1 MDLEE
6 LDDNELAALVALLR
20 TVALSNGHVS
30 PEEAESLQVVIDAV
44 GEDAYRRVLPLV
56 EGPLT
61 DDQTLRDFLTR
72 VKTQDA
78 RDLIFGTVL
87 EASMADTIETHEVPL
102 MAWLAKAW
110 NVEVRVEDSG
120 A

>member
-1 MDLEE
+1 MELEE

-20 TVALSNGHVS
+20 TVVLSNGHVS
-30 PEEAESLQVVIDAV
+30 SEEAESLQSVIDAV
-44 GEDAYRRVLPLV
+44 GEEKYQRVLPVV

-61 DDQTLRDFLTR
+61 DEAALREFLGR
-72 VKTQDA
+72 LKRQDA
-78 RDLIFGTVL
+78 RDLIYGTVL
-87 EASMADTIETHEVPL
+87 EASMTDTIEAHEAPL

-110 NVEVRVEDSG
+110 NVEVHVEQP